1 MRHNRKLR
9 AVSRAARYLWWALAL
24 AAHEAGGATIPYVNH
39 HDAHGTAGLEVWEEG
54 DSAGWESVA
63 DLMDE
68 LREAEVLDWS
78 DEAKVITLL
87 LSLPL
92 LGEEEDAAPN
102 PAAPVAASSAE
113 PAGAVIAAGSGAAR
127 PTRPPAQPGAASVR
141 ASVRAGSRTPRE
153 RRGPASKALINAK
166 FYFKKRRDLCWKD
179 VPAEVS
185 FEAWLATAPGQAW
198 LVGRGFTDA
207 DVAATF
213 GPAATGPAIDGA
225 SAIGLQSAAAID
237 CNGSAIGSQSI
248 AKSPSPGP
256 SPSEKTAEEKQKE
269 SETPTRG
276 PDLQSIAKPAIAI
289 ASDPIAKPAIVS
301 ARPSAIRSN
310 PIEILADASRGVVRA
325 MGGAASLITGPG
337 EFRDQ
342 LAELFVGDDELRA
355 WGADL
360 ATEEGRKASW
370 PDRSWTAG
378 DLKVIGP
385 IVTGRRSI
393 TLDWLRKASFNGRPW
408 EFLRNGIEDWRKS
421 RADRAAARASTER
434 PAAGEVPGGREDR
447 APGAQR
453 LPSDR
458 VAALAGQVL
467 KQGFKAQRSVGR

>member
-9 AVSRAARYLWWALAL
+9 AVSRAARYLWWVLAL

-39 HDAHGTAGLEVWEEG
+39 HDAHGTAGLEAWEEG
-54 DSAGWESVA
+54 DAAGWASVA
-63 DLMDE
+63 GLMDE
-68 LREAEVLDWS
+68 LRDAEILDWS

-87 LSLPL
+87 LSLPM
-92 LGEEEDAAPN
+92 LGEEEDVAPT
-102 PAAPVAASSAE
+102 PAPPVAASSAE
-113 PAGAVIAAGSGAAR
+113 PAGDVIAAGSGAAR
-127 PTRPPAQPGAASVR
+127 PARHPAQPGAAS
-141 ASVRAGSRTPRE
+141 ARAGGRAPGE

-166 FYFKKRRDLCWKD
+166 FYFKKRRDLCWKG
-179 VPAEVS
+179 VPAEVT
-185 FEAWLATAPGQAW
+185 FEAWLATAPGLSW
-198 LVGRGFTDA
+198 LAGRGFTTA
-207 DVAATF
+207 DVDATF
-213 GPAATGPAIDGA
+213 GPTAA
-225 SAIGLQSAAAID
+225 
-237 CNGSAIGSQSI
+237 GSAIGGASATDPQSVPAIDCDGSAIGPQSI
-248 AKSPSPGP
+248 AKPPSPGP

-269 SETPTRG
+269 RETPTRG

-289 ASDPIAKPAIVS
+289 ASDPTAKPAIVS
-301 ARPSAIRSN
+301 ARPAAIRSN
-310 PIEILADASRGVVRA
+310 PIEILAEASKGVVRP

-337 EFRDQ
+337 ELRDQ

-385 IVTGRRSI
+385 IVTGKRSI

-421 RADRAAARASTER
+421 RADREAARASAER
-434 PAAGEVPGGREDR
+434 PAAGEAPGGREAQ

-458 VAALAGQVL
+458 VAALAGEVL
-467 KQGFKAQRSVGR
+467 RHGFKAQRSVGR

>member
-9 AVSRAARYLWWALAL
+9 AVSRAARYLWWVLAL

-39 HDAHGTAGLEVWEEG
+39 HDAHGTAGLEAWQEG

-87 LSLPL
+87 LSLPM
-92 LGEEEDAAPN
+92 LGEEEDAAPA
-102 PAAPVAASSAE
+102 PGAGAPVPSAE
-113 PAGAVIAAGSGAAR
+113 PAGDVIAAGSGAAR
-127 PTRPPAQPGAASVR
+127 PARHPAPPGAASVR
-141 ASVRAGSRTPRE
+141 AGGGAPRE

-179 VPAEVS
+179 VPAEVT
-185 FEAWLATAPGQAW
+185 FEAWLATAPGLSW
-198 LVGRGFTDA
+198 LAGRGFTAA

-213 GPAATGPAIDGA
+213 GTVAVGPAIGGA
-225 SAIGLQSAAAID
+225 AAIGLQSAAAID
-237 CNGSAIGSQSI
+237 CDGPAIGLQSI
-248 AKSPSPGP
+248 AGPPSPGP
-256 SPSEKTAEEKQKE
+256 SPSEKTAEEKQKG
-269 SETPTRG
+269 SETPTREHG
-276 PDLQSIAKPAIAI
+276 LQPVAKPAIAI
-289 ASDPIAKPAIVS
+289 AAAPIAKPATV
-301 ARPSAIRSN
+301 ATRPPATRTN
-310 PIEILADASRGVVRA
+310 PIEILSEASGGVVRP

-337 EFRDQ
+337 ELRDQ
-342 LAELFVGDDELRA
+342 LAELFVCDDELRA

-385 IVTGRRSI
+385 IVTGRRNI

-421 RADRAAARASTER
+421 RADREAARASAER
-434 PAAGEVPGGREDR
+434 PAAGEAPGGREAQ

-453 LPSDR
+453 LTSDR
-458 VAALAGQVL
+458 VAALAGEVL
-467 KQGFKAQRSVGR
+467 RHGFKAQRSVGR